1 VGWEGQ
7 KERKREGG
15 GERWGGRREGEK
27 EEDPKQSVSLHWD
40 GGWGSV
46 TFFALEV
53 CQCVHK

>member
-1 VGWEGQ
+1 MGGTEG
-7 KERKREGG
+7 EREGG
-15 GERWGGRREGEK
+15 KMGKVGRKKREREK

-40 GGWGSV
+40 GGWGSA